1 MVIMSWVFLILHFQY
16 ITSHLNVQHNL
27 FVCYDN
33 IKPIILIIFKQQC
46 IQLLVQVST
55 IVCQHVTNIL
65 LASIILGV
73 VQLLSFGPIYLQY
86 CFRKLVDQNCLKI
99 KYYSLTYKTG
109 QNISY
114 LHTGCDQKVP
124 GLSALPCDTQ
134 TIKQL
139 LSQILANLTV

>member
-86 CFRKLVDQNCLKI
+86 CFSKLVDQNCLKI
-99 KYYSLTYKTG
+99 KYYSLTYKLVKT
-109 QNISY
+109 
-114 LHTGCDQKVP
+114 LHIY
-124 GLSALPCDTQ
+124 TQ
-134 TIKQL
+134 GAIKKFQDL
-139 LSQILANLTV
+139 VHYHAIRNYKTAVVLDSR